1 MKIQLD
7 NPITHEVVKKMI
19 HEILAISCPDLLLL
33 DFGNHDFESLA
44 VLKFCKEELKNIEPT
59 LRQFNKIAMLS
70 VPPYQG
76 ERLATDKLKY
86 FHSEIEA
93 NHWLSTVAGRGKS

>member
-1 MKIQLD
+1 
-7 NPITHEVVKKMI
+7 MI

-76 ERLATDKLKY
+76 EPLLTDRLKY
-86 FHSEIEA
+86 FHSEKKA
-93 NHWLSTVAGRGKS
+93 MNWLSAAAGKGTLD